1 MANIIETFDEYVAQY
16 EQWYEDHPEVYRS
29 ELLALQQHF
38 QELPQNLRGI
48 EVGLGTGRFSEPL
61 GIKEGIEP
69 SIEMAKKALQRGVE
83 VMKGKAEHLPYASMQ
98 FDFVLFVT
106 ICYFRNLK
114 RAISEAYRVLKPG
127 GAIIVGFLDKEQNIA
142 QSYMDKRNRSN
153 FYKQATFYSVERVE
167 ELLKKSGFRNLTYNQ
182 TLFGELGEIKEVQTP
197 KDGHGEGSFITVKAV
212 KS

>member
-1 MANIIETFDEYVAQY
+1 MTKIIETFDEYVAQY

-114 RAISEAYRVLKPG
+114 RAISEAFRVLKPD
-127 GAIIVGFLDKEQNIA
+127 GAIIVGFLDREQ
-142 QSYMDKRNRSN
+142 SN
-153 FYKQATFYSVERVE
+153 FYKQATFYSVGRVE
-167 ELLKKSGFRNLTYNQ
+167 ELLKESGFRNLTYNQ
-182 TLFGELGEIKEVQTP
+182 TLFGELGEIKEVQAP
-197 KDGHGEGSFITVKAV
+197 KAGYGLGSFVTVKAL
-212 KS
+212 KT